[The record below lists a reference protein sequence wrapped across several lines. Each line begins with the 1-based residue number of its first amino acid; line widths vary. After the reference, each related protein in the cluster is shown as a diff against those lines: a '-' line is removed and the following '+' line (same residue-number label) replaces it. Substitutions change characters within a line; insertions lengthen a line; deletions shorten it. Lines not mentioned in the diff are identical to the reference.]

1 MNSSFARRLSS
12 INFLSFLLYCAE
24 MFIVKKRNNN
34 MADIRKKIE
43 KNFEFMLNKFEIR
56 NAKIIPKHGFQ
67 KSKSFSFL
75 MKMKNKILRIKKIR
89 LQPVLCSVQN
99 LQERSLSLMQ
109 HANNYQRRSHVKY
122 PKPFPYQTFPFPL

>member
-24 MFIVKKRNNN
+24 ICVVKKRNNN

-43 KNFEFMLNKFEIR
+43 KNFEFMLSKFEIG

-75 MKMKNKILRIKKIR
+75 MKMKNKILRIRKIR

-99 LQERSLSLMQ
+99 LQERSLNLMQ
-109 HANNYQRRSHVKY
+109 HADNYQLRSHVKY
-122 PKPFPYQTFPFPL
+122 PILFPYQTFPFPL